1 MKAWKISKR
10 YITLKSKGGW
20 MKKYIIIS
28 LLLCG
33 LLHAE
38 ALSTACYR
46 DNDKNVVICSEKNL
60 GRLMWQDEK
69 QIFEGTWEQA
79 QEYCKIV
86 NLAGYKDWRL
96 PTGTELLSI
105 TDEVR
110 SNLALNTA
118 FKYIADSE
126 LPWYWSSTKHDIYSS
141 NAMIMRFNSG
151 RAGWDAISHR
161 YFVRCVRQD

>member
-1 MKAWKISKR
+1 
-10 YITLKSKGGW
+10 
-20 MKKYIIIS
+20 MKKCITIS

-38 ALSTACYR
+38 ELSIACYR

-69 QIFEGTWEQA
+69 QIFKGTWGQA

-96 PTGTELLSI
+96 PTITELGSI
-105 TDEVR
+105 ANETSSR
-110 SNLALNTA
+110 PAINTA
-118 FKYIADSE
+118 FKYIADSDY
-126 LPWYWSSTKHDIYSS
+126 PWYWSSTINNVDPSFMKFVNFWRGSVGWDIVSS
-141 NAMIMRFNSG
+141 N
-151 RAGWDAISHR
+151 

>member
-1 MKAWKISKR
+1 
-10 YITLKSKGGW
+10 
-20 MKKYIIIS
+20 MKKCITIS

-38 ALSTACYR
+38 ALSPTCYR
-46 DNDKNVVICSEKNL
+46 DNDKNVVICSEKKL

-69 QIFEGTWEQA
+69 QIFKGTWGQA

-96 PTGTELLSI
+96 PTIEELQSI
-105 TDEVR
+105 ANETI
-110 SNLALNTA
+110 SKSALNTA
-118 FKYIADSE
+118 FKYIADSDY
-126 LPWYWSSTKHDIYSS
+126 PWYWSSSTISAGDSS
-141 NAMIMRFNSG
+141 FKAFVNSWSG
-151 RAGWDAISHR
+151 RIDWNNASGSGS

>member
-1 MKAWKISKR
+1 MKRHIAVF
-10 YITLKSKGGW
+10 
-20 MKKYIIIS
+20 

-38 ALSTACYR
+38 ALRPTCYR
-46 DNDKNVVICSEKNL
+46 DNDKNVVVCSEKKL

-69 QIFEGTWEQA
+69 QNFKGTWEQA

-118 FKYIADSE
+118 FRYIADSGYI
-126 LPWYWSSTKHDIYSS
+126 LYWSQTKDARGSP
-141 NAMIMRFNSG
+141 NAWYVDFRNGGGSWNSG
-151 RAGWDAISHR
+151 PL
-161 YFVRCVRQD
+161 FVRCVRQY